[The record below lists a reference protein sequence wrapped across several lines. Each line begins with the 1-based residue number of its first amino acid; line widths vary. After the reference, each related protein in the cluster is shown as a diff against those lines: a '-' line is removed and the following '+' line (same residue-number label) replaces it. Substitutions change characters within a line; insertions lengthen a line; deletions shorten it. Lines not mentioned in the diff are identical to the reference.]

1 MIIPEEITILK
12 HKIKVIHVRT
22 LDGKFG
28 LFDPVK
34 NEIKIALYVLSDD
47 EEVALSPTQIL
58 HTFWHEVFHVF
69 QWFYEGGF
77 NEGQSQAYAGFML
90 EFFGDE
96 SGDRKAVK
104 EKADAANDCGAV
116 PAEKYRGHDYML
128 FGLKQQIERGDTEA
142 LRLARKMKEDALRHD
157 DPELAN
163 AINRMLNKYYN
174 EQTNIV
180 LNKIKKKKKG
190 SSH

>member
-22 LDGKFG
+22 LDDKFG

-34 NEIKIALYVLSDD
+34 NEIKIAQYVHSND
-47 EEVALSPTQIL
+47 EEVALSPIQTL

-69 QWFYEGGF
+69 QWFHEGAY
-77 NEGQSQAYAGFML
+77 NEGQSQAYAGFLL
-90 EFFGDE
+90 ELFGDE

-116 PAEKYRGHDYML
+116 PAEKYRSIDYRL
-128 FGLKQQIERGDTEA
+128 FGMKQQIECGDTEA
-142 LRLARKMKEDALRHD
+142 LRLARKMKEDALRHN

-163 AINRMLNKYYN
+163 AIDRMLNKYYIESKQDN
-174 EQTNIV
+174 QPTKSDDNQ
-180 LNKIKKKKKG
+180 
-190 SSH
+190 